1 SDRPAEV
8 TTMKLTAGDFDHEL
22 VSNGRVSAG
31 NVAELKFLTSEVIS
45 EIFVRNGSRV
55 NKGQRIATLNTYS
68 LNNALNQAKDALE
81 RSKLEYQDVLIG
93 QGYRLD
99 NQEAI
104 PDEVVELAKVKSGA
118 NTAQTQYD
126 MARYNLEK
134 ATLTA
139 P

>member
-1 SDRPAEV
+1 MKHNYTFVLTLVLAIFCACTESNKVTKEERLQQLPSDRPAEV
-8 TTMKLTAGDFDHEL
+8 TTMKLTAGDFEHEL

-81 RSKLEYQDVLIG
+81 RSKLEYQ
-93 QGYRLD
+93 
-99 NQEAI
+99 
-104 PDEVVELAKVKSGA
+104 
-118 NTAQTQYD
+118 TC
-126 MARYNLEK
+126 
-134 ATLTA
+134 
-139 P
+139 